1 MTSAV
6 DELARLFAD
15 IAKLHPAAIRRLQDA
30 SPGFPSGH
38 DGTGSGS
45 TQPERYEATLGDD
58 AVRDLAKLRKAQ
70 RMAQQAGADL
80 WGVVTKWGVA
90 RDARSLEQA
99 DPVDEL
105 WCRSCLTIGRCE
117 PRRKEGGVLCRW
129 CDDTLRVLNR
139 GRAAVGK
146 RQLTELPRRAL
157 HQHAEG
163 KRVTQRDLLRWAGID
178 ERKVR
183 GDVFAER
190 IERTRHITEN
200 QSTVTCGACLTDLAI
215 PAGVDGPTVLR
226 EHHQGGCA
234 A

>member
-1 MTSAV
+1 VTQQT
-6 DELARLFAD
+6 DELAKLYGDVAKYAD
-15 IAKLHPAAIRRLQDA
+15 AALRRLSEAQ
-30 SPGFPSGH
+30 PGYPSGH

-58 AVRDLAKLRKAQ
+58 AVRDLRKLREAQ
-70 RMAQQAGADL
+70 KQALHAGRDL

-90 RDARSLEQA
+90 RDARSLAVA
-99 DPVDEL
+99 DPEDEM
-105 WCRSCLTIGRCE
+105 WCRSCLTIGKCE

-146 RQLTELPRRAL
+146 RALTELPRRAL
-157 HQHAEG
+157 HVHAEG

-178 ERKVR
+178 ERKTR

-190 IERTRHITEN
+190 LERGVTFMR
-200 QSTVTCGACLTDLAI
+200 STVTCGACLLELPVPDGTD
-215 PAGVDGPTVLR
+215 GKTVLR